1 MTDLLDT
8 NPTIASIVQSNSL
21 MDYSAT
27 VVTDNDSVDRP
38 AVDDYPFGQPILAPI
53 ASREDER
60 VAVGVVY
67 TTQIIDPGMG
77 GVGPSL
83 ASGDVTSEFQPNLVS
98 EPTTVLGIAILGTT
112 SLDDSADGAIA
123 DPDHGM
129 PRHTL
134 RHGAH
139 VVRAPDETFTAFH
152 RPEHDDTVDTTA
164 SGDVQLA
171 YYPRLV
177 EVAGGFAAELV
188 EAITE
193 HLRETTT
200 GQDDLLGVIER
211 KVAQQAAT
219 ERGVL

>member
-1 MTDLLDT
+1 MSDLYET
-8 NPTIASIVQSNSL
+8 TPTIASIVQSNSL

-38 AVDDYPFGQPILAPI
+38 SVDDYPFGQPVLVPI
-53 ASREDER
+53 ASRDGER

-67 TTQIIDPGMG
+67 TTQIVDPGMG

-98 EPTTVLGIAILGTT
+98 EPTTVLGIAILGAAT
-112 SLDDSADGAIA
+112 LDDSADGGIA

-129 PRHTL
+129 PRNTL
-134 RHGAH
+134 THGAH
-139 VVRAPDETFTAFH
+139 VRQAPPDTFAAFH
-152 RPEHDDTVDTTA
+152 QSRSDDAA
-164 SGDVQLA
+164 SGDVRLA

-177 EVAGGFAAELV
+177 EVASGFAAELV

-193 HLRETTT
+193 RLRATTT
-200 GQDDLLGVIER
+200 GQDDLLRVIER
-211 KVAQQAAT
+211 KVVQQAAT